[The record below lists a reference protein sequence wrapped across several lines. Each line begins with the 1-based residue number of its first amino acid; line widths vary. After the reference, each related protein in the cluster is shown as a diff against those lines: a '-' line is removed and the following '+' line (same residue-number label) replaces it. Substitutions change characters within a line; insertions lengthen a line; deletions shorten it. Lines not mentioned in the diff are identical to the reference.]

1 MRSSLNLQ
9 GDKTSIHQ
17 RRKLTK
23 RLYFIDNNLKTKLPL
38 EATMCLN
45 SKKKKIKKKIKKPRA
60 TRNSKAATKAY
71 KTLI

>member
-9 GDKTSIHQ
+9 GDKTRIHQ

-38 EATMCLN
+38 VATMFLN
-45 SKKKKIKKKIKKPRA
+45 SKKKKKNLEQLETLRRLQKHIKP
-60 TRNSKAATKAY
+60 
-71 KTLI
+71 

>member
-23 RLYFIDNNLKTKLPL
+23 HLYFIDNNLKTKLPL

-45 SKKKKIKKKIKKPRA
+45 SKKKKKKNLEQLETLRRLRKHIKP
-60 TRNSKAATKAY
+60 
-71 KTLI
+71 

>member
-45 SKKKKIKKKIKKPRA
+45 SKKKKKNLEQLETLRRLQKHIKP
-60 TRNSKAATKAY
+60 
-71 KTLI
+71 

>member
-45 SKKKKIKKKIKKPRA
+45 SKKKKKPRA

>member
-1 MRSSLNLQ
+1 M
-9 GDKTSIHQ
+9 
-17 RRKLTK
+17 
-23 RLYFIDNNLKTKLPL
+23 YFIDNNLKTKLPL

-45 SKKKKIKKKIKKPRA
+45 SKKKKKKPRA